1 MEPQASYR
9 LLLVEDSEEQR
20 LIVEQMLLQIDSER
34 YQVDSAATY
43 AEALTFIQRHSY
55 DMLLI
60 DFYLDSPHTA
70 LDLMQEVR
78 LLNLPVVV
86 ITADEDRTVF
96 LQCFQKGAKEFLNK
110 PVNLVEMQVRL
121 RSVLHARNY
130 ERSLLEEIQERR
142 RIEMQLRQQ
151 ERMNRILVEAFP
163 HLIMRFDQDNTLL
176 DYKNDPDCL
185 LGPPGTKGK
194 LLKEL
199 PLPENLRRQISQL
212 THLVRESNTDEEVS
226 YSTRNEDFELT
237 RYELQGY
244 PSENKEVVVFL
255 RTYNEQDEYSLL
267 TAHDLTIN
275 LTNKEVRRGSNTIY
289 LNRKEYRMLLYFM
302 KNPNRILSKD
312 MILNTV
318 WGHDYE
324 PEARVVDTLI
334 ARLRK
339 KIDQGFEPKFIST
352 ERGVGYSFRTSDWRK
367 GREVVHD

>member
-1 MEPQASYR
+1 
-9 LLLVEDSEEQR
+9 
-20 LIVEQMLLQIDSER
+20 
-34 YQVDSAATY
+34 
-43 AEALTFIQRHSY
+43 
-55 DMLLI
+55 
-60 DFYLDSPHTA
+60 
-70 LDLMQEVR
+70 
-78 LLNLPVVV
+78 
-86 ITADEDRTVF
+86 
-96 LQCFQKGAKEFLNK
+96 
-110 PVNLVEMQVRL
+110 MQVRL

-163 HLIMRFDQDNTLL
+163 HLIMRFDQENTLL

-275 LTNKEVRRGSNTIY
+275 LSNKEVRRGSNTIY